1 MGMAIVTSQQLIK
14 YYEEFST
21 VDVTFTR
28 DIIRATL
35 LNQKSIQLRC
45 LGYQWPVILYSSSMT
60 GAKIIANTT
69 GPLREVTQ
77 KAKGMVQLRFSFLQ
91 REKSEPLSFFLNSK
105 IASFMPYHPEQP
117 NLSFVN
123 LVFSNHPPDELIL
136 RLGQIVE
143 ANVAFQQ
150 RKEERIALTDE
161 VINELEIDPK
171 SVVLVIDGLPRKC
184 ILRDVSFSG
193 AKIIL
198 LGLAPFLVNKQGL
211 LKIGMQDRN
220 GTLNFNCTVV
230 RFEQVQ
236 GRQDLGAIAV
246 KFDDATVPSEYKI
259 RLSSYLKTLK
269 RAKKV
274 PEQGK

>member
-1 MGMAIVTSQQLIK
+1 
-14 YYEEFST
+14 
-21 VDVTFTR
+21 
-28 DIIRATL
+28 
-35 LNQKSIQLRC
+35 
-45 LGYQWPVILYSSSMT
+45 
-60 GAKIIANTT
+60 
-69 GPLREVTQ
+69 
-77 KAKGMVQLRFSFLQ
+77 
-91 REKSEPLSFFLNSK
+91 
-105 IASFMPYHPEQP
+105 MPYHPEQP

-259 RLSSYLKTLK
+259 RPSSYLKTLK
-269 RAKKV
+269 RAKKA
-274 PEQGK
+274 PEQSK

>member
-77 KAKGMVQLRFSFLQ
+77 KAKSMVQLRFSFLQ